1 MPQYS
6 QSQSSPSLSSGY
18 SSHSPNT
25 SNDRKSIDH
34 FDFTPGSEQEK
45 LTLQID
51 QEQLSEQQIRQRE
64 SCLKSWETLQDE
76 VQDLNEIFIKFQQV
90 IDTQKD
96 TVSTIDKNVETV
108 ALNVETGIATLA
120 HAERLKTV
128 WYPLVGAVI
137 GGCIAGPIGL
147 VTGLKVGGLA
157 ILSGTALGFT
167 GGRILKKKKEDSY
180 TPSTDGVVSSVSESD
195 KKED

>member
-25 SNDRKSIDH
+25 SNDRKSVDK
-34 FDFTPGSEQEK
+34 FDFTPGSEK
-45 LTLQID
+45 LSLQID
-51 QEQLSEQQIRQRE
+51 EEQLSEEQIRQRD

-76 VQDLNEIFIKFQQV
+76 VQDLHEIFVKFQQV

-96 TVSTIDKNVETV
+96 TVNTIDKNVEAV
-108 ALNVETGIATLA
+108 ALNVETGTATLA
-120 HAERLKTV
+120 NAERLKTV
-128 WYPLVGAVI
+128 WYPIVGAVI

-157 ILSGTALGFT
+157 FLSGTALGFT
-167 GGRILKKKKEDSY
+167 GGRILKKKKEDSF
-180 TPSTDGVVSSVSESD
+180 TPSTEATVSSVSESD